1 MKTLYL
7 FAAVSS
13 FSLVASDLSTYDLLL
28 EQDKFRQLQQQ
39 LEQDTQLPAR
49 DISGAAVKK
58 YAGVGSG

>member
-13 FSLVASDLSTYDLLL
+13 FSLVASNLSTYDLLL

-39 LEQDTQLPAR
+39 LEQDTQLPA
-49 DISGAAVKK
+49 
-58 YAGVGSG
+58 